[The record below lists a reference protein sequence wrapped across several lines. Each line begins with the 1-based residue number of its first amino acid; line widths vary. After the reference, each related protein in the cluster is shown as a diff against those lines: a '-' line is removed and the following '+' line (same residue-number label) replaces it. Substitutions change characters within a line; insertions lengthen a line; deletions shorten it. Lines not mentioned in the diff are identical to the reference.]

1 MLDELIMISQIINSF
16 QNKSK
21 EEIIE
26 YLKVIKENIQH
37 D

>member
-26 YLKVIKENIQH
+26 YLKIIKENIQH